1 MGKLKALLL
10 TEGMHGMISQV
21 EGLAKALNLE
31 FIHEKIELNN
41 FWKFLPPKI
50 TPVKNFV
57 FKNKIENAIGKIPFS
72 DNMLVGSNKIGLK
85 LGGKTYNS
93 SFTVNKDG
101 NASLNLSKSFTKDL
115 QTELSADK
123 DKVKVGLNF
132 KF

>member
-1 MGKLKALLL
+1 MSEKKYSNNVKVYDELKKISDAPNQKKQAIKSSKKAATAAL
-10 TEGMHGMISQV
+10 GSV
-21 EGLAKALNLE
+21 VLN
-31 FIHEKIELNN
+31 
-41 FWKFLPPKI
+41 
-50 TPVKNFV
+50 TPVAKNV
-57 FKNKIENAIGKIPFS
+57 KNKIENAIGKIPFS
-72 DNMLVGSNKIGLK
+72 DKMLVGSNKIGLK

-123 DKVKVGLNF
+123 DKVKVGLSL